1 LTDIEHASK
10 VSRQRGFSLVEL
22 LAVVTITAILATA
35 GVAMFRR
42 YIVGSRGAEA
52 TSFLEGLR
60 AAENRYM
67 SENHTYLNVST
78 SNGGTAWYPV
88 LNPTTQRARWV
99 NTGHA
104 DWANWQQLG
113 LPLDKT
119 VMFSYL
125 VNAGAPG
132 VAIPALQMKNGP
144 VFDVPQLEWYVAQ
157 AKGDTD
163 GNGVFALYATTS
175 LSNEIYSEN
184 DGD

>member
-1 LTDIEHASK
+1 LTDFRHPS
-10 VSRQRGFSLVEL
+10 SLRRQRGFSLVEL

-35 GVAMFRR
+35 GIAMFRR
-42 YIVGSRGAEA
+42 YITSSRGAEA

-60 AAENRYM
+60 AAEHRYM

-78 SNGGTAWYPV
+78 AAGGNAWYPV
-88 LNPTTQRARWV
+88 ANPSNQRARWV

-125 VNAGAPG
+125 ANAGSAG
-132 VAIPALQMKNGP
+132 VAMSALQLKNAP
-144 VFDVPQLEWYVAQ
+144 VFALPQLEWYVLQ
-157 AKGDTD
+157 AKGDTN
-163 GNGVFALYATTS
+163 GNGVFAMYATTS
-175 LSNEIYSEN
+175 LANEIYSEN